1 MADSQLSN
9 FLNYLH
15 THPQLA
21 SSAKGKTAAEIV
33 AMAKENGFDV
43 SVQEMQ
49 DFMDSYGKSTGEP
62 VVSLAAWNAPI

>member
-1 MADSQLSN
+1 MPDSQLAN

-15 THPQLA
+15 GHPQLA
-21 SSAKGKTAAEIV
+21 SSAKGKTAAELA

-43 SVQEMQ
+43 SVPDLQE
-49 DFMDSYGKSTGEP
+49 FMDSYGKSTGAP